1 MENNFIENA
10 YKCGVEINEATM
22 DRLRDFYDL
31 LVETNKSMNLTAI
44 TGYEDVLY
52 KHFLDS
58 LLVIRSLREAGFK
71 KEAEEFTGA
80 KIADIGT
87 GAGFPGIPLKI
98 CFPDIKITLV
108 DSLNKR
114 IRFIQ
119 GACGEL
125 GLKGLEAVHGRSEE
139 LGRNPQ
145 FRDSFDFVL
154 SRAVA
159 SLPVLAEYCMP
170 FVKKDGMFIS
180 YKAEGVEKEAK
191 EAEKAVKKLGGE
203 IKKIVSVPLEGTDI
217 TRDFVIIGKN
227 TDTPKKYP
235 RKPGTPAKEPLV

>member
-1 MENNFIENA
+1 M
-10 YKCGVEINEATM
+10 
-22 DRLRDFYDL
+22 
-31 LVETNKSMNLTAI
+31 
-44 TGYEDVLY
+44 
-52 KHFLDS
+52 
-58 LLVIRSLREAGFK
+58 
-71 KEAEEFTGA
+71 
-80 KIADIGT
+80 
-87 GAGFPGIPLKI
+87 
-98 CFPDIKITLV
+98 

-119 GACGEL
+119 EACGEL
-125 GLKGLEAVHGRSEE
+125 GLKGVDTVHGRSEE

-170 FVKKDGMFIS
+170 FVKKDGMFIA
-180 YKAEGVEKEAK
+180 YKAEGVEKEAQ